1 MCGDTLCRMDL
12 SSNMDASFSA
22 RKEKQLFQNIFN
34 EIHICMC
41 LGRYG
46 SFFSID
52 LGYITKQID

>member
-1 MCGDTLCRMDL
+1 MDL

-22 RKEKQLFQNIFN
+22 RKEKQIFQNIFN